1 MAKSNLA
8 YNLNNFNYGN
18 SQLKPKIEKPHIGR
32 VKKTKIKAVKPGVF
46 IALIVAVSAIFSF
59 YIINIAKG
67 TVITFKIEEAKK
79 QLEMQQSESIRLRSI
94 LETTHANAT
103 EIENYAKLN
112 LNMRKQNINQVFYVS
127 RSKGNK
133 SEVTKNKSEKL
144 KKSEN
149 FLDKLKN
156 CLKSI
161 GH

>member
-8 YNLNNFNYGN
+8 YTLSNFNYDN
-18 SQLKPKIEKPHIGR
+18 RQLKPKIEKPHIGR
-32 VKKTKIKAVKPGVF
+32 VKKAKIKAVKPGIF
-46 IALIVAVSAIFSF
+46 IALIITVAIILSF
-59 YIINIAKG
+59 YVVNIAKG
-67 TVITFKIEEAKK
+67 AVITFKIEEAKK
-79 QLEMQQSESIRLRSI
+79 QLKMQQSEYIRLHSI

-103 EIENYAKLN
+103 EIENYAKLK
-112 LNMRKQNINQVFYVS
+112 LNMRKQNMNQVYYIS

-133 SEVTKNKSEKL
+133 SEITKNKSEKL
-144 KKSEN
+144 DKNEN

>member
-8 YNLNNFNYGN
+8 YTLNNFNYAN
-18 SQLKPKIEKPHIGR
+18 RQLKPKIEKPHIGR
-32 VKKTKIKAVKPGVF
+32 VKKAKIKAIKPGIY
-46 IALIVAVSAIFSF
+46 IALMIAISIVLSF

-67 TVITFKIEEAKK
+67 AVITFKIEEVKK
-79 QLEMQQSESIRLRSI
+79 QLELQQSESIRLRSI

-103 EIENYAKLN
+103 EIENYAKLK
-112 LNMRKQNINQVFYVS
+112 LNMRKQNINQVHYIC

-133 SEVTKNKSEKL
+133 SEITKNKSEKL
-144 KKSEN
+144 KKNEN
-149 FLDKLKN
+149 FFDKLKN

>member
-8 YNLNNFNYGN
+8 YTLNNFNYGN
-18 SQLKPKIEKPHIGR
+18 RQLKPKIEKPHIGR
-32 VKKTKIKAVKPGVF
+32 VKKTKIKAVKPGIF
-46 IALIVAVSAIFSF
+46 IALIITIAVVLSF
-59 YIINIAKG
+59 YIVNIAKG

-79 QLEMQQSESIRLRSI
+79 QLEMQQSESVRLRSI

-103 EIENYAKLN
+103 DIENYAKLN
-112 LNMRKQNINQVFYVS
+112 LNMRKQNINQVYYIS

-144 KKSEN
+144 NKNEN
-149 FLDKLKN
+149 FLDKIKN